1 MAARDEIV
9 RFCDTTLDAAGYP
22 DALPVG
28 LQVPGAADVAKVASG
43 VSASLELLRR
53 ATASGAQM
61 LFVHHGLFWKN
72 EPRRIDARLK
82 ARLQT
87 IFDGDLSL
95 LAYHLCLD
103 AHPGIGNNALLCQAL
118 ELTALEPFAEH
129 HGRTIGFVGTA
140 SPALTVDELAARVS
154 ARIAPEPLVFPHGP
168 AAIERI
174 AVVSGAAVGD
184 LDAAADAGADAFVT
198 GEPAEPAMYRAA
210 EAGVHFVAAGH
221 HATEVFGVR
230 ALGNLVAETFGVE
243 HEFIDVPNPV

>member
-9 RFCDTTLDAAGYP
+9 RFCDTTLDADAYP

-28 LQVPGAADVAKVASG
+28 LQIPGAAEVRKVASG

-61 LFVHHGLFWKN
+61 LFVHHGLFWRN
-72 EPRRIDARLK
+72 DPRRIDARLK

-87 IFDGDLSL
+87 VFDGDLSL
-95 LAYHLCLD
+95 VAYHLCLD
-103 AHPGIGNNALLCQAL
+103 AHPRIGNNALVCQAL
-118 ELTALEPFAEH
+118 ELTDLKPFAEH
-129 HGRTIGFVGTA
+129 HGHTIGFVGTA
-140 SPALTVDELAARVS
+140 SPALTIGDLEARVG
-154 ARIAPEPLVFPHGP
+154 ARIAPEPLVFADGP
-168 AAIERI
+168 AGIERV
-174 AVVSGAAVGD
+174 AVVSGAAIGD

-210 EAGVHFVAAGH
+210 EAGIHFLAAGH

-230 ALGNLVAETFGVE
+230 ALGDLVAETFALE
-243 HEFIDVPNPV
+243 HEFIDIPNPV

>member
-9 RFCDTTLDAAGYP
+9 RFCDTTLDADAYP

-28 LQVPGAADVAKVASG
+28 LQIPGAAEVRKVASG

-61 LFVHHGLFWKN
+61 LFVHHGLFWRN

-87 IFDGDLSL
+87 VFDGDLSL
-95 LAYHLCLD
+95 VAYHLCLD
-103 AHPGIGNNALLCQAL
+103 AHPRIGNNALICQAL
-118 ELTALEPFAEH
+118 ELTDLKPFAEH
-129 HGRTIGFVGTA
+129 HGHTIGFVGTA
-140 SPALTVDELAARVS
+140 SPALTIGELEARVG
-154 ARIAPEPLVFPHGP
+154 ARIAPEPLVFADGP
-168 AAIERI
+168 VAIERV
-174 AVVSGAAVGD
+174 AVVSGAAIGD

-210 EAGVHFVAAGH
+210 EAGIHFVAAGH

-230 ALGNLVAETFGVE
+230 ALGDLVAETFALE
-243 HEFIDVPNPV
+243 HEFIDIPNPV

>member
-9 RFCDTTLDAAGYP
+9 RFCNSTLDADGYP

-28 LQVPGAADVAKVASG
+28 LQVPGAAEVSKVASG
-43 VSASLELLRR
+43 VSASLELLHR
-53 ATASGAQM
+53 ATVAGAQM

-95 LAYHLCLD
+95 VAYHLCLD
-103 AHPGIGNNALLCQAL
+103 AHPRIGNNALLCQAL
-118 ELTALEPFAEH
+118 ELTAPEPFAEH
-129 HGRTIGFVGTA
+129 HGRTIGFIATA
-140 SPALTVDELAARVS
+140 SPPLAIEELTERVS
-154 ARIAPEPLVFPHGP
+154 ARVAPEPLVFASGP
-168 AAIERI
+168 AAIERVAI
-174 AVVSGAAVGD
+174 VSGAAVGD

-210 EAGVHFVAAGH
+210 EAGLHFLAAGH

-230 ALGNLVAETFGVE
+230 ALGDLVARTFAVE